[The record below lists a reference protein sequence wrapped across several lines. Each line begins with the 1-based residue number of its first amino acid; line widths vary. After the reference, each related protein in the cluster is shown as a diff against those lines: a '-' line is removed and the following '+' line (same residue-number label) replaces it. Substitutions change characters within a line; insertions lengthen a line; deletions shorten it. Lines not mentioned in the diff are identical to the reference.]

1 VAPPA
6 VLVAGARVPRT
17 AAPKRNGSVFLARRN
32 GGAVKAELS
41 RLRDG
46 VAVAPRGGAAEEQDL
61 SRRSIDDGDTQR
73 LSARVRLLEGFI
85 SRTHMGDCAQ
95 HALQWLAEAGHV
107 ARAICL
113 VTQPGE
119 QSMSVVGAHGFA
131 ESSLASF
138 VVSVDDWANPLVT
151 ALTNREPTLFAAAY
165 TPADRK
171 RRPSTPFGDAAF
183 HAIPLGVS
191 GVSGEAFGLLLIG
204 GASPLH
210 ADLRWFTTVFSQRV
224 DQILRMQALIEG
236 DRRQNR
242 ERSLLYNIINAVT
255 DPILLTDPE
264 GRLLIANSRAL
275 TLFTASEEESEG
287 RRGAV
292 RMNNMLLSSALS
304 SKAIEETG
312 AARRE
317 LLLVNPVDGS
327 DLVFEL
333 LSTVT
338 DDPRQGSGVVSILR
352 NVTDLRRASEEIEE
366 NYRKMR
372 VAEAQARA
380 ESDRLNL
387 IIDSVADP
395 IVVTD
400 VTGAT
405 SLMNEPAERLF
416 TMQEGASAAEQRW
429 VQANDAHFSSFIAGM
444 LVSAD
449 RRRIG
454 EIGLINP
461 KNGEQMPVEAIA
473 GKILSDHG
481 ELTAV
486 VTILHDRREAL
497 EKAQLYEQLKQA
509 SDELERKVQAAT
521 ADIVQQNELLR
532 RQAIE
537 LEQAS
542 ALKSQF
548 LANMS
553 HEFRTPLNAMLGYT
567 SMLLQGVAGPVDAP
581 VRRQLARVESNGR
594 HLLTIINEIL
604 DISRIEAGR
613 MPLQVSKF
621 QIPELVAEVKS
632 ELEPMIIRSKLAVN
646 LQIAKDLPA
655 LSSDRQKVK
664 QILLNLLSNAIKFTH
679 SGSVTIAAQRHARD
693 RTLSLSVADTG
704 IGIAPSDQERIF
716 EDFRQLDNSP
726 TRLYGGTGLGLSIC
740 RRLAQMLDGRITL
753 QSAVGSGSTFTLI
766 LPVRGPR

>member
-1 VAPPA
+1 VA
-6 VLVAGARVPRT
+6 VGERRRAG
-17 AAPKRNGSVFLARRN
+17 KRNGLAAPYTGIPRVR
-32 GGAVKAELS
+32 
-41 RLRDG
+41 
-46 VAVAPRGGAAEEQDL
+46 VAVGDGAGEEEQL
-61 SRRSIDDGDTQR
+61 AS
-73 LSARVRLLEGFI
+73 RVRLLEGLV
-85 SRTHMGDCAQ
+85 SRTEISDCTQ
-95 HALQWLAEAGHV
+95 LALQWLGDV
-107 ARAICL
+107 LGIPQAICL
-113 VTQPGE
+113 VRAGSETDLF
-119 QSMSVVGAHGFA
+119 VVGAYGVIGSA
-131 ESSLASF
+131 VTSYTISLE
-138 VVSVDDWANPLVT
+138 DWSNPLVT
-151 ALTNREPTLFAAAY
+151 TLANRKQIFFPA
-165 TPADRK
+165 PHSGADRR
-171 RRPSTPFGDAAF
+171 RRPSTPLEDAPF
-183 HAIPLGVS
+183 YGVPLGVAEIS
-191 GVSGEAFGLLLIG
+191 DEAFGLLLL
-204 GASPLH
+204 GAAGPLPGEVQ
-210 ADLRWFTTVFSQRV
+210 WFTSVFSQKL
-224 DQILRMQALIEG
+224 DQILRQQVLTAG
-236 DRRQNR
+236 DRRQSR
-242 ERSLLYNIINAVT
+242 ERSLLNSIINAVS
-255 DPILLTDPE
+255 DPILLTDTD

-338 DDPRQGSGVVSILR
+338 EDPRQGSGVVSILR

-372 VAEAQARA
+372 IAEAQARA

-400 VTGAT
+400 AGGAT
-405 SLMNEPAERLF
+405 SLMNEHAERLF
-416 TMQEGASAAEQRW
+416 TIPVNASAIEQRW

-449 RRRIG
+449 QRRVG
-454 EIGLINP
+454 EIGLVDP
-461 KNGEQMPVEAIA
+461 RTGEPMPVEAIA
-473 GKILSDHG
+473 GKILSEHG

-486 VTILHDRREAL
+486 VTILHDRREAI
-497 EKAQLYEQLKQA
+497 EKAKLYEQLKQA
-509 SDELERKVQAAT
+509 SDELERKIQAAT
-521 ADIVQQNELLR
+521 GDIAQQNELLR

-567 SMLLQGVAGPVDAP
+567 SMLLQGVAGPIESPAK
-581 VRRQLARVESNGR
+581 RQLVRIESNGR

-613 MPLQVSKF
+613 MPLQISRFKLPDL
-621 QIPELVAEVKS
+621 IGEVKA
-632 ELEPMIIRSKLAVN
+632 ELEPIILRSKLSVATQ
-646 LQIAKDLPA
+646 LERDLPP
-655 LSSDRQKVK
+655 LSTDRQKVK
-664 QILLNLLSNAIKFTH
+664 QILLNLLSNALKFTH
-679 SGSVTIAAQRHARD
+679 HGSVTVSARRNGRD
-693 RTLSLSVADTG
+693 RTVTVSVSDTG
-704 IGIAPSDQERIF
+704 IGIAPTDQEKIF

-726 TRLYGGTGLGLSIC
+726 TRAYGGTGLGLSIC
-740 RRLAQMLDGRITL
+740 RRLAQMIDGRITV
-753 QSAVGSGSTFTLI
+753 QSHVGQGSTFVLT
-766 LPVRGPR
+766 LPVKGRR